1 VSQSL
6 GGTVN
11 DEKLWEPR
19 ILTFCCNWCSYA
31 GADGAGTARM
41 QYPPNARVIRVMCT
55 GRINP
60 LFIVKGFL
68 AGADMV
74 MVLGCHFGDCHYL
87 KGNYTCDMRM
97 SYLKAYLQTIG
108 INPERLYWDQI
119 SASEG
124 IKFTE
129 TMHNVVAKAKALG
142 PIANE
147 IGAYAHGTRQNGSM
161 LGTSG
166 FDAYAHGAR
175 QNGSTTEEITEDIF

>member
-1 VSQSL
+1 MSQVEVTAPS
-6 GGTVN
+6 
-11 DEKLWEPR
+11 EQKWEPH

-41 QYPPNARVIRVMCT
+41 QYATNARVIRVMCT
-55 GRINP
+55 GRLNP

-68 AGADMV
+68 SGADIV

-87 KGNYTCDMRM
+87 KGNFACNARM
-97 SYLKAYLQTIG
+97 TLLKPYLQAVG

-124 IKFTE
+124 IKFQE
-129 TMHNVVAKAKALG
+129 TMNKIVKKAQELG

-147 IGAYAHGTRQNGSM
+147 LGVHMRGALQNR
-161 LGTSG
+161 T
-166 FDAYAHGAR
+166 AQAIV
-175 QNGSTTEEITEDIF
+175 EEACD

>member
-1 VSQSL
+1 MSQSE
-6 GGTVN
+6 GATVI
-11 DEKLWEPR
+11 DEQQWEPR

-31 GADGAGTARM
+31 GADGAGVARM

-68 AGADMV
+68 SGADMV

-97 SYLKAYLQTIG
+97 SYLKVFLQAIG

-129 TMHNVVAKAKALG
+129 TMHKVVAKAKALG

-147 IGAYAHGTRQNGSM
+147 LGAYASGAQQNRGSQGT
-161 LGTSG
+161 LVC
-166 FDAYAHGAR
+166 DVHADGAQ
-175 QNGSTTEEITEDIF
+175 QNGSTQGILADIF

>member
-1 VSQSL
+1 MSQSEEAA
-6 GGTVN
+6 VM
-11 DEKLWEPR
+11 DEQQWEPR

-31 GADGAGTARM
+31 GADGAGVARM

-68 AGADMV
+68 SGADMV

-97 SYLKAYLQTIG
+97 SYLKVFLQAIG

-129 TMHNVVAKAKALG
+129 TMHKVVAKAKALG
-142 PIANE
+142 PIVNE
-147 IGAYAHGTRQNGSM
+147 LGAHASGAQQNRGSQET
-161 LGTSG
+161 LVCEVHA
-166 FDAYAHGAR
+166 DAAQ
-175 QNGSTTEEITEDIF
+175 QNGSTQGISADIF

>member
-1 VSQSL
+1 MSQAEL
-6 GGTVN
+6 CTAV
-11 DEKLWEPR
+11 DEPQWEPR
-19 ILTFCCNWCSYA
+19 VLTFCCNWCSYA
-31 GADGAGTARM
+31 GADGAGVARM

-68 AGADMV
+68 SGADIV

-97 SYLKAYLQTIG
+97 TYLKAYLQAIG
-108 INPERLYWDQI
+108 INPDRLYWDQI

-129 TMHNVVAKAKALG
+129 TMHKVATKAKTLG

-147 IGAYAHGTRQNGSM
+147 LGTHAKGVRQNESTQGTLAFDLHENGVKPHGSKQ
-161 LGTSG
+161 TSTADV
-166 FDAYAHGAR
+166 F
-175 QNGSTTEEITEDIF
+175 

>member
-1 VSQSL
+1 MSQAEEAMD
-6 GGTVN
+6 V
-11 DEKLWEPR
+11 DERQWEPS

-31 GADGAGTARM
+31 GADGAGVARM

-60 LFIVKGFL
+60 LFIVKAFL
-68 AGADMV
+68 SGADMV

-97 SYLKAYLQTIG
+97 TYLKAYLQAIG

-129 TMHNVVAKAKALG
+129 TMHKVASKAKALG
-142 PIANE
+142 PITSE
-147 IGAYAHGTRQNGSM
+147 LGAHAKGVRQKESTHGTSTVDLHEN
-161 LGTSG
+161 
-166 FDAYAHGAR
+166 DAKVHA
-175 QNGSTTEEITEDIF
+175 STQTVAADVF

>member
-1 VSQSL
+1 MSQAEDA
-6 GGTVN
+6 TEM
-11 DEKLWEPR
+11 DEKQWEPS

-60 LFIVKGFL
+60 LFIVKAFL
-68 AGADMV
+68 SGADMV

-97 SYLKAYLQTIG
+97 TYLKAYLQAIG

-129 TMHNVVAKAKALG
+129 TMRKVVSKAKALG

-147 IGAYAHGTRQNGSM
+147 LGAHAKGTRQKESAR
-161 LGTSG
+161 GTLAC
-166 FDAYAHGAR
+166 DLHENDVKLR
-175 QNGSTTEEITEDIF
+175 GSTQAITADIF

>member
-1 VSQSL
+1 
-6 GGTVN
+6 
-11 DEKLWEPR
+11 
-19 ILTFCCNWCSYA
+19 
-31 GADGAGTARM
+31 M

-68 AGADMV
+68 SGADMV

-97 SYLKAYLQTIG
+97 TYLKAYLQAIG

-129 TMHNVVAKAKALG
+129 TMHKVVSKAKTLG

-147 IGAYAHGTRQNGSM
+147 LGAHAKGVLQKKSSQGTLAFDLHENGVKP
-161 LGTSG
+161 
-166 FDAYAHGAR
+166 HR
-175 QNGSTTEEITEDIF
+175 STQDITADIF

>member
-1 VSQSL
+1 MSQAE
-6 GGTVN
+6 GAA
-11 DEKLWEPR
+11 EAEQQWEPS

-31 GADGAGTARM
+31 GADGAGVARM
-41 QYPPNARVIRVMCT
+41 QYPPNARVVRVMCT

-60 LFIVKGFL
+60 LFIVKAFL
-68 AGADMV
+68 SGADLV

-97 SYLKAYLQTIG
+97 TYLKAYLQAIG

-129 TMHNVVAKAKALG
+129 TMRKVVSKAKALG
-142 PIANE
+142 PVAKE
-147 IGAYAHGTRQNGSM
+147 LRTHAKGVRQKESTHGTLAVDLHEN
-161 LGTSG
+161 
-166 FDAYAHGAR
+166 DAQVHA
-175 QNGSTTEEITEDIF
+175 STPAAMGGIF

>member
-1 VSQSL
+1 MSQAEEA
-6 GGTVN
+6 TEV
-11 DEKLWEPR
+11 DERQWEPS

-31 GADGAGTARM
+31 GADGAGVARM

-68 AGADMV
+68 SGADMV
-74 MVLGCHFGDCHYL
+74 MVLGCHFGDCHYP

-97 SYLKAYLQTIG
+97 TYLKAYLQAIG

-129 TMHNVVAKAKALG
+129 TMHKVVSKAKALG
-142 PIANE
+142 PIAKE
-147 IGAYAHGTRQNGSM
+147 LGAYAKGVRQKKSTQSILAFDLHENGVKP
-161 LGTSG
+161 
-166 FDAYAHGAR
+166 H
-175 QNGSTTEEITEDIF
+175 GSTQDITADIF

>member
-1 VSQSL
+1 MSQA
-6 GGTVN
+6 
-11 DEKLWEPR
+11 EEAAEARERQWEPS

-31 GADGAGTARM
+31 GADGAGVARM

-60 LFIVKGFL
+60 LFIVKAFL
-68 AGADMV
+68 SGADMV

-97 SYLKAYLQTIG
+97 TYLKAYLQAIG
-108 INPERLYWDQI
+108 INPERLYWAQI

-129 TMHNVVAKAKALG
+129 TMHKVVSKAKALG

-147 IGAYAHGTRQNGSM
+147 LGAHAKGVRQKEPTHGTSAVDLRENDAKVHGS
-161 LGTSG
+161 
-166 FDAYAHGAR
+166 AQAVVA
-175 QNGSTTEEITEDIF
+175 DIF

>member
-1 VSQSL
+1 MSQVEVKESS
-6 GGTVN
+6 
-11 DEKLWEPR
+11 DEKWEPH

-41 QYPPNARVIRVMCT
+41 QYATNARVIRVMCT
-55 GRINP
+55 GRLNP

-68 AGADMV
+68 SGADIV

-87 KGNYTCDMRM
+87 KGNFACNARM
-97 SYLKAYLQTIG
+97 TLLKPYLQAVG

-124 IKFTE
+124 IKFKE
-129 TMHNVVAKAKALG
+129 TMNKIVKKALELG

-147 IGAYAHGTRQNGSM
+147 
-161 LGTSG
+161 LGVH
-166 FDAYAHGAR
+166 ARGAR
-175 QNGSTTEEITEDIF
+175 QNGTAQATVEDICD

>member
-1 VSQSL
+1 MSQAREDT
-6 GGTVN
+6 GM
-11 DEKLWEPR
+11 DEGQWEPR

-31 GADGAGTARM
+31 GADGAGVARM

-97 SYLKAYLQTIG
+97 TYLKAYLHAIG
-108 INPERLYWDQI
+108 INPDRLYWDQI

-129 TMHNVVAKAKALG
+129 TMHKVVSKAKTLG

-147 IGAYAHGTRQNGSM
+147 LGVHAKSVHTEGSQPE
-161 LGTSG
+161 TFE
-166 FDAYAHGAR
+166 FDAHADGVQDGPTDAV
-175 QNGSTTEEITEDIF
+175 TADIF

>member
-1 VSQSL
+1 MSQSERAA
-6 GGTVN
+6 VI
-11 DEKLWEPR
+11 DAQQWEPR

-31 GADGAGTARM
+31 GADGAGVARM

-60 LFIVKGFL
+60 VFVVKGFL
-68 AGADMV
+68 SGADMV

-97 SYLKAYLQTIG
+97 SYLKVYLQAIG

-124 IKFTE
+124 IKFIE
-129 TMHNVVAKAKALG
+129 TMRKVVAKAKALG

-147 IGAYAHGTRQNGSM
+147 LGSHASSAQQNRDSQGILICDVHADSAQQHGPTQGIS
-161 LGTSG
+161 
-166 FDAYAHGAR
+166 A
-175 QNGSTTEEITEDIF
+175 DIF